1 MHERTHESA
10 GSATATREFDCRDL
24 AALLSGLI
32 DDVVS
37 PVERHAAERHMAGC
51 RACAAMLTEAEEIEA
66 SLARTMDRG
75 DDLPVGFEDA
85 VLAAT
90 VGGARP
96 AGRVFRFVAASGW
109 LAAAA
114 SIVLAVVLNNQSWQP
129 AGTGGSGY
137 VRNDDSAALANG
149 ADDRSGDRGDRGDTR
164 RERAGSTAGGSGN
177 RTGLAS
183 VYTPGREML
192 SRVDDSYQP
201 SRRDVQPAAAPAT
214 SESSGENGSV
224 PLVATPRRPFMFFTR
239 PGAAETATAAG
250 DSPQGADAKPTL
262 SREDEDVLYAVS
274 SLLDTLV
281 EETDESSM
289 RVAEDMRRRI
299 ESDRVLER
307 LGAARLRLQP
317 QDQAV
322 ILAAE
327 SILYRIVYGP
337 VSLADLREMRSAVQ
351 GLNIT
356 REIDR
361 MIGKVNPNRTM

>member
-10 GSATATREFDCRDL
+10 ESATSTREFDCRDL

-37 PVERHAAERHMAGC
+37 PSERHAAERHMTSC
-51 RACAAMLTEAEEIEA
+51 RVCAAMLTEAEEIEA

-114 SIVLAVVLNNQSWQP
+114 SIVLAVVLINQSSQP
-129 AGTGGSGY
+129 SGTGGPEFVNNDVSGPL
-137 VRNDDSAALANG
+137 AAG
-149 ADDRSGDRGDRGDTR
+149 AGDRTDRGDGRRD
-164 RERAGSTAGGSGN
+164 RERVGAAPGGAGN
-177 RTGLAS
+177 RTGLVS

-214 SESSGENGSV
+214 GEGAVGHGSS

-239 PGAAETATAAG
+239 PGAADSAAAAG
-250 DSPQGADAKPTL
+250 DSPAGVDVKPTL
-262 SREDEDVLYAVS
+262 SREDEDVLYATS

-281 EETDESSM
+281 EDTDESSM